1 MEETRI
7 LNPLSESIS
16 FLGKT
21 RMNNINTQVFNALN
35 NMDIVTIIYCST
47 FLYSL
52 SIDKQTCIDSLRIK
66 FKKPTIFLKRACRNV
81 CTNPFGI
88 HAGNIWQANTHLQF
102 ILDPYAAASYC
113 TFYLTKID
121 KTVTQELNK
130 IIANC
135 TKENI
140 EANIRIPKMGN
151 AFLNVQQMSA
161 QLVVYVVLSI
171 PLYHASRSFKFINTS
186 PPQERTFILKM

>member
-66 FKKPTIFLKRACRNV
+66 LKKPTIFLKRACKNV
-81 CTNPFGI
+81 RTNPFGI
-88 HAGNIWQANTHLQF
+88 HAGNI
-102 ILDPYAAASYC
+102 
-113 TFYLTKID
+113 
-121 KTVTQELNK
+121 
-130 IIANC
+130 
-135 TKENI
+135 
-140 EANIRIPKMGN
+140 
-151 AFLNVQQMSA
+151 
-161 QLVVYVVLSI
+161 
-171 PLYHASRSFKFINTS
+171 
-186 PPQERTFILKM
+186 